1 MLVESV
7 CRCSDVL
14 CHQLH
19 LRIAAVVQAVQAT
32 LYTSRGN
39 VHLGKALKLGAS
51 SRLYLL
57 WFFVIASLALLFLD
71 WFSS

>member
-1 MLVESV
+1 MRRPP
-7 CRCSDVL
+7 CAVL
-14 CHQLH
+14 HHHYCA
-19 LRIAAVVQAVQAT
+19 AAVAQAVQAT
-32 LYTSRGN
+32 LYTGKGN
-39 VHLGKALKLGAS
+39 VQLGKALKLGAS